1 MLCDICKKKE
11 AVIHIQEISSAGK
24 KIVHMCNDCAEKQQ
38 QFDPFLQ
45 FGNLTFAD
53 VLQNIKKIS
62 SDIVKKK
69 NVSVTI
75 DDVHNET
82 IELFH
87 RLIQRLEK
95 LTLNCEDPGTINQAL
110 KTTADFLVKL
120 NKERENGDEEIN
132 AMLQQTLQG
141 I

>member
-1 MLCDICKKKE
+1 M
-11 AVIHIQEISSAGK
+11 
-24 KIVHMCNDCAEKQQ
+24 
-38 QFDPFLQ
+38 
-45 FGNLTFAD
+45 
-53 VLQNIKKIS
+53 
-62 SDIVKKK
+62 VKKK

-120 NKERENGDEEIN
+120 NKEREQGDGDDIS
-132 AMLQQTLQG
+132 ALLQQTLHG
-141 I
+141 IE